1 MTDSL
6 SLKSKP
12 SAAILMALALI
23 TTTFAGVSFADH
35 TDETGL
41 MNTFLSMDYDELE
54 ITVDFGANGTDY
66 GTMTGNYSLREAEN
80 EGTLLSGSYDLMEET
95 DNTSWNSHWGSFNLA
110 LFFEQTAE
118 DGSWYTVEGYVYA
131 ENSTQI
137 GYNWIDICMDNGSV
151 CESDMGGNNSVPS
164 AEEIFDE
171 VDADGDGAINGT
183 ELINH
188 ENSKRS
194 EHNESAMDADEET
207 ELLDAMADY
216 DKGYTSADGNDTED
230 ANDGMLEFNEF
241 MDYFYDYIIA
251 DDGPFDAMLDAD
263 GVLSVMIHNDDGDV
277 AYVEI
282 IVWDMLQN
290 EIINE
295 THDSIDSNDPTS
307 GFDNWTS
314 PDCCASPGMFYVWV
328 HFYDEN
334 GDLTAVE
341 MLMVGE
347 MPSQEE
353 MTFQMFDLDANGK
366 VSVDE
371 YFQVMEQ
378 ADNQT
383 IDNQTK
389 NMFTNLFMTEDY
401 DGDQELNME
410 EFSSFLGVMFEMGDG
425 GGVDDNE
432 YEMMMAMIDADGDG
446 NLSLSELLVM
456 FSDEMMDDEASTLT
470 MTTNLFNFH
479 DEDNN
484 NMLDMDEMV
493 ELFKHLD
500 RLDSEVCYEIAAGDV
515 VFQEGEFWK
524 YESDGDV
531 IILKNGDSAPN
542 DGEFCFTKGMDSE
555 MLRFM
560 ADTNGDGS
568 LSLSEIL
575 ARFNFDNNMTDVEL
589 EYLGIAFK
597 MSDSD
602 ANELL
607 NENELRTLMDIIN
620 NYKDDVNAGEEEL
633 FEGCVDAVNRVPMD
647 LNKTDCMAAN
657 YQWMGERGD
666 QDGENNDTR
675 PDDEDTMI
683 KSNQVDVWFEQ
694 WNDQTMELVIVE
706 LITVD
711 SQDEI
716 ARLVNMA
723 DAEYGNND
731 SMLDQAEINMLM
743 NLYALTLNPDE
754 MTNGLAL
761 DGTNGTAVDFWIEI
775 DGLLEGDDVVFLRIG
790 TVIAFPTDAYDNS
803 TSHTFTVAPE
813 MDDSDNIENVDN
825 DCDDTSVWIHN
836 SNTWNVK
843 TATGFT
849 FDERNNAW
857 YSIDKDCQ
865 NHDVITFELEK
876 AENAT
881 LPNAEEE
888 DWTWEDEEMNMFP
901 ICDWTYSVTFANN
914 SSLYEQG
921 VDEAPE
927 SGDYEIV
934 LDDDAAYEIT
944 LFCWDPEGGKMTVDI
959 GSVLGNST
967 NSSIGET
974 MGAISFKLPAGA
986 GGNYTFDFSWT
997 DEYHTESGTLTV
1009 IATGDGTIDLSDIE
1023 VDGEGI
1029 LPGFTVGLGV
1039 LAMLGAAMFAGR
1051 RNEA

>member
-66 GTMTGNYSLREAEN
+66 GTMTGNYSLREAGN

-137 GYNWIDICMDNGSV
+137 GYNWIDICMDNGTA
-151 CESDMGGNNSVPS
+151 CESDIEAT
-164 AEEIFDE
+164 AEELFDE
-171 VDADGDGAINGT
+171 VDADGDGAITGQ
-183 ELINH
+183 ELIDFMN
-188 ENSKRS
+188 EQAD
-194 EHNESAMDADEET
+194 ELNESALNNTEET
-207 ELLDAMADY
+207 ELLEEMAMWDT
-216 DKGYTSADGNDTED
+216 GWTSMDGNDTED
-230 ANDGMLEFNEF
+230 ANDSMLELNEF
-241 MDYFYDYIIA
+241 LAWLNSDGDDDVGMDWSVE
-251 DDGPFDAMLDAD
+251 AMLDET
-263 GVLSVMIHNDDGDV
+263 GVLTVMIHNDDGNI
-277 AYVEI
+277 AYVQ
-282 IVWDMLQN
+282 IVIMDMYQN
-290 EIINE
+290 ELINE
-295 THDSIDSNDPTS
+295 THFPADSSDPTNN
-307 GFDNWTS
+307 FDDWTS
-314 PDCCASPGMFYVWV
+314 PDCCADSGMYSISVY
-328 HFYDEN
+328 FYDEN
-334 GDLTAVE
+334 NSMIGMEYLT
-341 MLMVGE
+341 VGE
-347 MPSQEE
+347 MPTQEE
-353 MTFQMFDLDANGK
+353 SMFQMFDLDGNGNI
-366 VSVDE
+366 SIDE
-371 YFQVMEQ
+371 YIAVYEDGTNDTMDE
-378 ADNQT
+378 
-383 IDNQTK
+383 QTK
-389 NMFTNLFMTEDY
+389 SMITNLFMAEDV
-401 DGDQELNME
+401 DGDQELNMD
-410 EFSSFLGVMFEMGDG
+410 EFSSFNEAMNNMGDG
-425 GGVDDNE
+425 GEGE
-432 YEMMMAMIDADGDG
+432 YSEMEMMMAMIDADGDG

-716 ARLVNMA
+716 VRLVNMA

>member
-66 GTMTGNYSLREAEN
+66 GTMTGNYSLREAGN

-95 DNTSWNSHWGSFNLA
+95 DNTLWNTHWGSFNLTH
-110 LFFEQTAE
+110 FFEQTAE

-334 GDLTAVE
+334 GNLTAVE

-470 MTTNLFNFH
+470 MITNLFNFH

-500 RLDSEVCYEIAAGDV
+500 RLDSEVCY
-515 VFQEGEFWK
+515 
-524 YESDGDV
+524 
-531 IILKNGDSAPN
+531 
-542 DGEFCFTKGMDSE
+542 
-555 MLRFM
+555 
-560 ADTNGDGS
+560 
-568 LSLSEIL
+568 
-575 ARFNFDNNMTDVEL
+575 
-589 EYLGIAFK
+589 
-597 MSDSD
+597 
-602 ANELL
+602 
-607 NENELRTLMDIIN
+607 
-620 NYKDDVNAGEEEL
+620 
-633 FEGCVDAVNRVPMD
+633 
-647 LNKTDCMAAN
+647 
-657 YQWMGERGD
+657 
-666 QDGENNDTR
+666 
-675 PDDEDTMI
+675 
-683 KSNQVDVWFEQ
+683 
-694 WNDQTMELVIVE
+694 
-706 LITVD
+706 
-711 SQDEI
+711 
-716 ARLVNMA
+716 
-723 DAEYGNND
+723 
-731 SMLDQAEINMLM
+731 
-743 NLYALTLNPDE
+743 
-754 MTNGLAL
+754 
-761 DGTNGTAVDFWIEI
+761 
-775 DGLLEGDDVVFLRIG
+775 
-790 TVIAFPTDAYDNS
+790 
-803 TSHTFTVAPE
+803 
-813 MDDSDNIENVDN
+813 
-825 DCDDTSVWIHN
+825 
-836 SNTWNVK
+836 
-843 TATGFT
+843 
-849 FDERNNAW
+849 
-857 YSIDKDCQ
+857 
-865 NHDVITFELEK
+865 
-876 AENAT
+876 
-881 LPNAEEE
+881 
-888 DWTWEDEEMNMFP
+888 
-901 ICDWTYSVTFANN
+901 
-914 SSLYEQG
+914 
-921 VDEAPE
+921 
-927 SGDYEIV
+927 
-934 LDDDAAYEIT
+934 
-944 LFCWDPEGGKMTVDI
+944 
-959 GSVLGNST
+959 
-967 NSSIGET
+967 
-974 MGAISFKLPAGA
+974 
-986 GGNYTFDFSWT
+986 
-997 DEYHTESGTLTV
+997 
-1009 IATGDGTIDLSDIE
+1009 
-1023 VDGEGI
+1023 
-1029 LPGFTVGLGV
+1029 
-1039 LAMLGAAMFAGR
+1039 
-1051 RNEA
+1051 

>member
-23 TTTFAGVSFADH
+23 TTTFAGVSFADPA
-35 TDETGL
+35 DETGP

-54 ITVDFGANGTDY
+54 ITVDFDANGTDY
-66 GTMTGNYSLREAEN
+66 GTMTGNYTLREAGISDILLL
-80 EGTLLSGSYDLMEET
+80 EGSSSLMEET
-95 DNTSWNSHWGSFNLA
+95 DNTSWNTHWADWDLTY
-110 LFFEQTAE
+110 FFEQTAE
-118 DGSWYTVEGYVYA
+118 DGIWYTVEVEVHA
-131 ENSTQI
+131 EDSSVI
-137 GYNWIDICMDNGSV
+137 GYNWIDICMFNGSV
-151 CESDMGGNNSVPS
+151 CEDGNGQINGELTP
-164 AEEIFDE
+164 EEEQQKFDDI
-171 VDADGDGAINGT
+171 DADGDGAISEQEFLDFVNMVRMNQNDTAMNDT
-183 ELINH
+183 E
-188 ENSKRS
+188 EN
-194 EHNESAMDADEET
+194 ET
-207 ELLDAMADY
+207 LSLFNMY
-216 DKGYTSADGNDTED
+216 DLGFQNGNDTED
-230 ANDGMLEFNEF
+230 AYDGVLEFNEF
-241 MDYFYDYIIA
+241 MDLYYSEFNNPEEQSN
-251 DDGPFDAMLDAD
+251 GEMLLMMFDADMD
-263 GVLSVMIHNDDGDV
+263 GNLTLM
-277 AYVEI
+277 
-282 IVWDMLQN
+282 
-290 EIINE
+290 EIINGINTE
-295 THDSIDSNDPTS
+295 NENNGQEPLDNMSIAVFTEMFTNKDMDGNAMLSGDELDHFYEAMMNMDNGSTETS
-307 GFDNWTS
+307 GGDIWMSMFDANMDGNLTIEEFFN
-314 PDCCASPGMFYVWV
+314 GMNGVSEEPMDNLSIQMLTTMFMAEDMDGNSMLNLYELNNFYETMANM
-328 HFYDEN
+328 DGE
-334 GDLTAVE
+334 GEGEGTDVE
-341 MLMVGE
+341 MILM
-347 MPSQEE
+347 
-353 MTFQMFDLDANGK
+353 MFDTDGDNNLTMTELSALFTEFDD
-366 VSVDE
+366 DE
-371 YFQVMEQ
+371 EFMV
-378 ADNQT
+378 T
-383 IDNQTK
+383 V
-389 NMFTNLFMTEDY
+389 FTNLFSY
-401 DGDQELNME
+401 
-410 EFSSFLGVMFEMGDG
+410 
-425 GGVDDNE
+425 
-432 YEMMMAMIDADGDG
+432 
-446 NLSLSELLVM
+446 
-456 FSDEMMDDEASTLT
+456 
-470 MTTNLFNFH
+470 H
-479 DEDNN
+479 DEDDN
-484 NMLDMDEMV
+484 NMLNLNEIREMF
-493 ELFKHLD
+493 EHLD
-500 RLDSEVCYEIAAGDV
+500 RLDNEVCYDVAAGDII
-515 VFQEGEFWK
+515 FQKGVYWNDTAEDDLELMEG
-524 YESDGDV
+524 D
-531 IILKNGDSAPN
+531 NAPD
-542 DGEFCFTKGMDSE
+542 DGEFCLDLEPSIE
-555 MLRFM
+555 MLMFM
-560 ADTNGDGS
+560 LDSNGDGS
-568 LSLSEIL
+568 LSSSEIL
-575 ARFNFDNNMTDVEL
+575 TVFNEENDMSAVEL
-589 EYLGIAFK
+589 EYFAIAFM
-597 MSDSD
+597 MSDSNAD
-602 ANELL
+602 QVLS
-607 NENELRTLMDIIN
+607 ENEFKALMES
-620 NYKDDVNAGEEEL
+620 KDSQDRSEDEI
-633 FEGCVDAVNRVPMD
+633 FEGCVDAANRAKME
-647 LNKTDCMAAN
+647 LNKINCIDAG
-657 YQWMGERGD
+657 YQWMGEREDHDDENNGTH
-666 QDGENNDTR
+666 GENNDTR

-754 MTNGLAL
+754 MANGLAL

-775 DGLLEGDDVVFLRIG
+775 DGLFEGDDVVFLRIG
-790 TVIAFPTDAYDNS
+790 TVIAFPTDAYDSS

-849 FDERNNAW
+849 FDTRNNAW

-881 LPNAEEE
+881 LPDAEEE

-921 VDEAPE
+921 VDEAPK

-959 GSVLGNST
+959 GSALGNST
-967 NSSIGET
+967 NSSIGKT

-1009 IATGDGTIDLSDIE
+1009 IATGDGTVDLLDID